1 MLIQNRNGGGE
12 VLMNTQQRHLSSN
25 DQKLAQLEIANN
37 KVIGGIGADPT
48 TTTSKINVMS
58 NYSNIGIL

>member
-1 MLIQNRNGGGE
+1 
-12 VLMNTQQRHLSSN
+12 MNTQQRHLSSN
-25 DQKLAQLEIANN
+25 DQKLAQLEIANS